1 MIFDGLSGM
10 TMFEGDLGLEV
21 GSAGQTTGDVSEKQM
36 MGFHLFDLPAVRLAL
51 VDITLGA

>member
-1 MIFDGLSGM
+1 MIFDGLSGI